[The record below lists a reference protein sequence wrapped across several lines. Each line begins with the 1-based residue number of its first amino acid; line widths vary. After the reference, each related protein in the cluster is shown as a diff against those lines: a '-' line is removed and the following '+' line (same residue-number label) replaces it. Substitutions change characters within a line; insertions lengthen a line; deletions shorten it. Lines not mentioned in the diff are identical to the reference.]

1 MKLEAKVG
9 AFTLLGLGLLIA
21 IMVMLSGIKL
31 GGSQG
36 YSLSIGF
43 PQAVGLT
50 SGNDVCYAG
59 VAVGKVDS
67 VEPSGVGVVAA
78 VHIDSQVK
86 IPRKST
92 VIVTANGV
100 MGGKF
105 INIVPDKDANF
116 EDCYGQGILSMVCRR
131 LLWMI

>member
-43 PQAVGLT
+43 PQA
-50 SGNDVCYAG
+50 
-59 VAVGKVDS
+59 
-67 VEPSGVGVVAA
+67 
-78 VHIDSQVK
+78 
-86 IPRKST
+86 R
-92 VIVTANGV
+92 
-100 MGGKF
+100 
-105 INIVPDKDANF
+105 
-116 EDCYGQGILSMVCRR
+116 
-131 LLWMI
+131 